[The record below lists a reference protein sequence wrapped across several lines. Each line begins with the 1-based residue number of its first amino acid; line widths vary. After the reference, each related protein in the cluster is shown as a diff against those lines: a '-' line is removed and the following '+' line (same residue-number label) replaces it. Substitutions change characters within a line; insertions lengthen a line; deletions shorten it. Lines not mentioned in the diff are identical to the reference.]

1 MIDENSRRMPSSQDP
16 PEPEST
22 LPFVGTD
29 GLWVQMVRERR
40 SGSAVPALFLD
51 RDGTIVEEIGH
62 LRHPHDVRL
71 LPGAAA
77 LIAAANHAGVPVVV
91 VSNQSGVGRRL
102 FSWDDFAA
110 VQERMIELLAAQ
122 GAFLDAVIACP
133 YHAEAELPWRHPDHP
148 ARKPNAGMLR
158 CAAALLPIALAD
170 SWIVGD
176 RASDLAAG
184 RNAGLRGGLLIL
196 SQTMDQPGELRGVQ
210 ILAGLNFRVFVTP
223 TLIDILRL
231 VPLLATGGDGPGAA
245 GQSRTSCT

>member
-1 MIDENSRRMPSSQDP
+1 MPSPEDPSQ
-16 PEPEST
+16 PESSP
-22 LPFVGTD
+22 PFVGAD
-29 GLWVQMVRERR
+29 GLWVQVLRERP
-40 SGSAVPALFLD
+40 SGSAAPALFLD

-62 LRHPHDVRL
+62 LRRPQDVQL

-77 LIAAANHAGVPVVV
+77 LITAANRAGVPVVV

-110 VQERMIELLAAQ
+110 VQERMVDLLAAQ
-122 GAFLDAVIACP
+122 GALLDAVLACP
-133 YHAEAELPWRHPDHP
+133 YHAEAEAPWRHPDHP

-158 CAAALLPIALAD
+158 QAARLLSIALAD

-184 RNAGLRGGLLIL
+184 RNAGVRGGLLIL

-210 ILAGLNFRVFVTP
+210 ILAGRDFRVFVTP

-231 VPLLATGGDGPGAA
+231 VPLLRPAADRGGGAA
-245 GQSRTSCT
+245 AG

>member
-1 MIDENSRRMPSSQDP
+1 MPSSEGPSSPQ
-16 PEPEST
+16 SS

-29 GLWVQMVRERR
+29 GLWVQVLRERR
-40 SGSAVPALFLD
+40 SGAPGPALFLD

-62 LRHPHDVRL
+62 LRRPQDVRL

-77 LIAAANHAGVPVVV
+77 LITAANRAGVPVVV

-110 VQERMIELLAAQ
+110 VQERMMDLLAAQ

-133 YHAEAELPWRHPDHP
+133 YHADADPPWRHPDHP

-158 CAAALLPIALAD
+158 HAAELLSIALAD

-184 RNAGLRGGLLIL
+184 RSAGVRGGLLIL
-196 SQTMDQPGELRGVQ
+196 SQTVDQPGELRGVQ
-210 ILAGLNFRVFVTP
+210 ILAGRDFRVFVTP

-231 VPLLATGGDGPGAA
+231 VPLLRPNADTGGRTAA
-245 GQSRTSCT
+245 GQSRT